1 MKVIITLN
9 MPEKLN
15 LKNHEDRINLG
26 TLATKLLTKESFDDF
41 LVFKEKILSEL
52 KEDNSFYSKVK
63 SSHSLIHFEKIINR
77 FDDADK
83 FNINTGTT
91 SEELIKNRVLLKEIL
106 RSAKMSKRECSDLLW
121 DHCNSLD
128 GYLLKFSGKVFPQ
141 SFAYFFLNSIFFH
154 TEISFRAKKDRA
166 SKDPQKFEELIKDA
180 LDIGIEEKLILP
192 ALEHHI
198 SMIIKSSITIP
209 KSKENF
215 EPESTLKADELK
227 EIKNI
232 LNKGDQLRL
241 YEIDMLINKYRE
253 HPVFWFYAKKNP
265 VINSFGIA
273 EENKIKSPEGR
284 NLKKDQNIA
293 SYNEEYLNNIL
304 SDREEY
310 LAVRGE
316 YTLSPESE
324 DAVAKAIS
332 LKKKFNHFDKL
343 NSSIKSFK
351 VFLEKM
357 RKLHLKNFI
366 IPNEIANIDDDGNQ
380 GIIFT
385 KKFLKSYSLNN
396 KHLVLHEIEGELDG
410 CLNKKDLV
418 LIEKFPSWS
427 EPHIGSLSNGLYAL
441 RRGNKIFVRNLEFF
455 PPMVNILSNNDKK
468 PMQIDYGKFI
478 SNGWLFGKV
487 IFSISNHSKD
497 DFQIPEFLRNNYNQE
512 YLNRW
517 EKIYEDIPQEES
529 KKIA

>member
-1 MKVIITLN
+1 MKVLINLN
-9 MPEKLN
+9 MTIKLN
-15 LKNHEDRINLG
+15 FKNHQDRIDLG
-26 TLATKLLTKESFDDF
+26 NLATKLLAKESFNDF
-41 LVFKEKILSEL
+41 SVFKEKILSEL
-52 KEDNSFYSKVK
+52 EEDNSFYNKVK
-63 SSHSLIHFEKIINR
+63 SSHSLPHFEKIIDR

-83 FNINTGTT
+83 FNINTGAT

-106 RSAKMSKRECSDLLW
+106 RSAKMSKRECSDLLY

-166 SKDPQKFEELIKDA
+166 YKKDPQKFQDIIKDSM
-180 LDIGIEEKLILP
+180 DIGIEEKLILP

-198 SMIIKSSITIP
+198 SMIIKSYITIIP
-209 KSKENF
+209 KSKENL

-232 LNKGDQLRL
+232 LNKGDNLEL
-241 YEIDMLINKYRE
+241 FEVDKLVNKYRE
-253 HPVFWFYAKKNP
+253 HPIFWFYAKKNP
-265 VINSFGIA
+265 VINSLG
-273 EENKIKSPEGR
+273 
-284 NLKKDQNIA
+284 LKKSQNITN
-293 SYNEEYLNNIL
+293 YNEEYLNCIL
-304 SDREEY
+304 PDREEH
-310 LAVRGE
+310 LADRDE

-324 DAVAKAIS
+324 NTVAKAVS
-332 LKKKFNHFDKL
+332 SKKKFKHFDKL

-351 VFLEKM
+351 IVLDVW
-357 RKLHLKNFI
+357 RKLHLKNFVM
-366 IPNEIANIDDDGNQ
+366 PNEIANIDGDDKQ

-385 KKFLKSYSLNN
+385 KKFLNSFGLND
-396 KHLVLHEIEGELDG
+396 KHLILHEIEGKLDG

-427 EPHIGSLSNGLYAL
+427 EPHINSLSNGLYAL
-441 RRGNKIFVRNLEFF
+441 TRGNKIFVRNLEFF
-455 PPMVNILSNNDKK
+455 PPMVNILSNNDKT
-468 PMQIDYGKFI
+468 PLQIDYSKFI
-478 SNGWLFGKV
+478 SNRWLFGKV
-487 IFSISNHSKD
+487 IFSISNHSRE
-497 DFQIPEFLRNNYNQE
+497 DFQIPEFLRNNLNQE
-512 YLNRW
+512 YLDRW